1 MGVSFDMKRFFVLMG
16 AFALMFCVIM
26 PARTALAQ
34 DPYTITFDEFDESY
48 FGAQIDEEYAYLGI
62 HFTTDPPTSPAISF
76 YPANVYSAGTWPN
89 SPFSFVPIP
98 TGQFLA
104 MDKPQGESVVTGV
117 GMTFDYF
124 CTEIAFDYRR
134 PGNNAVSYTLFYV
147 ELFDTTQSGEP
158 FYSGELEAIVKPPDG
173 SDSNGYLHFSVAA
186 PAPFNMVALPG
197 NKKFQIDNLS
207 ITPGDSASGDEGE
220 EVTPAGSLSPI
231 GGEGVGGAGC
241 FVSSLVSCTPA
252 EDRMEALQLACILM
266 LSLMVGGHVAMR
278 QAKSALEGVK

>member
-1 MGVSFDMKRFFVLMG
+1 
-16 AFALMFCVIM
+16 
-26 PARTALAQ
+26 
-34 DPYTITFDEFDESY
+34 
-48 FGAQIDEEYAYLGI
+48 
-62 HFTTDPPTSPAISF
+62 
-76 YPANVYSAGTWPN
+76 
-89 SPFSFVPIP
+89 
-98 TGQFLA
+98 

-134 PGNNAVSYTLFYV
+134 PGNNAVSYTVFYV

-158 FYSGELEAIVKPPDG
+158 FYSAQLEAIVKPPAG
-173 SDSNGYLHFSVAA
+173 SDSNGYLHFSLAA

-220 EVTPAGSLSPI
+220 EVSPAGSLSPI

-252 EDRMEALQLACILM
+252 EDRMEALQSARRLALLWM
-266 LSLMVGGHVAMR
+266 PGGHVAMR
-278 QAKSALEGVK
+278 LAKSTLDARLGRQ